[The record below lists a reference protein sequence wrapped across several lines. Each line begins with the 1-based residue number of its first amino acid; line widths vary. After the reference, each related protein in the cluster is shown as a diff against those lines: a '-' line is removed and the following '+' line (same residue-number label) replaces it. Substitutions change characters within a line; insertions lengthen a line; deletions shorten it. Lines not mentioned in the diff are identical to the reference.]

1 MNPGTRITVSI
12 TLLTLFSGSC
22 ARAQDSS
29 EQEEFNQ
36 LLNLLE
42 QQTTLATKTRLNADF
57 VPGMLSVFDA
67 EQLQRRGF
75 RTVWEAS
82 SR

>member
-22 ARAQDSS
+22 ARAQNSS

-36 LLNLLE
+36 LLNLLDE
-42 QQTTLATKTRLNADF
+42 RLKHPAPADSY
-57 VPGMLSVFDA
+57 PGDYPYSDGAMFWA
-67 EQLQRRGF
+67 QIIYQP
-75 RTVWEAS
+75 
-82 SR
+82 